1 MRGIFH
7 EIMAIYFIIS
17 VFFLSGCSVNGEA
30 DKRIIAE
37 VNRYKMTVEDLK
49 YELKNIPF
57 DEVELLKTEDGRKE
71 YIHRLVEKEIL
82 LQEAQ
87 RQGLD
92 REKDFMKSIES
103 YWEQTLLKLL
113 LQKKSKEISS
123 MVHVYD
129 NEIEEYYKA
138 SGEKQA
144 LSKVD
149 SDIRRL
155 IRQKKETEAM
165 DAWVEE
171 LKEKSYI
178 KINEDILEET
188 LSEN

>member
-1 MRGIFH
+1 MRGIFYR
-7 EIMAIYFIIS
+7 IMMIPFAIL
-17 VFFLSGCSVNGEA
+17 VFFLSGCSATEKS

-37 VNRYKMTVEDLK
+37 VNKYRMAVEDLK

-57 DEVELLKTEDGRKE
+57 DEAESLKTADGRKE
-71 YIHRLVEKEIL
+71 YIHRLAEKEML

-92 REKDFMKSIES
+92 REKDFMKSIEN

-113 LQKKSKEISS
+113 LQKKSKEISAA
-123 MVHVYD
+123 VQVYE
-129 NEIEEYYKA
+129 NEVEEYYKS
-138 SGEKQA
+138 SGEKQP
-144 LSKVD
+144 LSKVA

-155 IRQKKETEAM
+155 IRQKRETEAM

-178 KINEDILEET
+178 KINEDILEEAV
-188 LSEN
+188 SNN